1 MFSFRIQL
9 RLRRGSDTGKA
20 GINTEPLF
28 RSFTMG
34 PHRLCKGAV
43 VAALL
48 SLAATSFAQSY
59 HVADRW
65 KVGGQGGWDYL
76 LSDDAAHRLYIT
88 HNSRVEVVDS
98 TTGKPVG
105 AITGLKS
112 THGVALNPDGKTGY
126 ISDGAG
132 NAIVVFN
139 RADFSIQ
146 AMVPAGTNPDGI
158 TFEPATKTVWAFN
171 GGSNSVSVLATA
183 SNKIVDTTPLP
194 GKPEFPQADGQG
206 SVFVN
211 IEDKNEIVKLD
222 AASRK
227 AVATWPLPGCE
238 SPSGM
243 SIDVVKH
250 RLFSVCDGGKMAVVD
265 YDAGKV
271 LGLAAIGDSPDAA
284 AFDPKHGLAFSSN
297 GGDGTL
303 TIVDSSKPGFPVV
316 QTVNTEKGARTM
328 ALDVS
333 TGRVYLVTAQFG
345 PAPAP
350 TAEMPHPRRSV
361 VPDSFEIIVVER

>member
-1 MFSFRIQL
+1 
-9 RLRRGSDTGKA
+9 
-20 GINTEPLF
+20 
-28 RSFTMG
+28 MG
-34 PHRLCKGAV
+34 LHRLCRLYRVAV
-43 VAALL
+43 VATLL
-48 SLAATSFAQSY
+48 FLAAASSAQSY

-76 LSDDAAHRLYIT
+76 LSDDGAHRLYLT
-88 HNSRVEVVDS
+88 HNSRVEVIDS
-98 TTGKPVG
+98 VTGKLVG

-112 THGVALNPDGKTGY
+112 THGVALNPNGKTGY

-139 RADFSIQ
+139 RTDFSVQ
-146 AMVPAGTNPDGI
+146 ATVSAGTNPDGI
-158 TFEPATKTVWAFN
+158 AFETMTKTVWAFN
-171 GGSNSVSVLATA
+171 GRSSSVSVLDAASDTVIAT
-183 SNKIVDTTPLP
+183 VPLP
-194 GKPEFPQADGQG
+194 GKPEFPQVDEHG
-206 SVFVN
+206 SVYVN

-227 AVATWPLPGCE
+227 PVATWPLPGCE
-238 SPSGM
+238 SPSGLA
-243 SIDVVKH
+243 IDRDKH

-265 YDAGKV
+265 YDTGKV

-303 TIVDSSKPGFPVV
+303 TIVDPSKPGFPVL
-316 QTVNTEKGARTM
+316 QTVKTENGARTM

-345 PAPAP
+345 PAPA
-350 TAEMPHPRRSV
+350 TTGDMPHPRRSV
-361 VPDSFEIIVVER
+361 VPDSFEIIIVEQVPKP